1 MFPSSGG
8 RRLIDLIRRAA
19 AGGTNHLQPQ
29 LHAARLPY
37 RYYSSAPL
45 ARTTDPDTAAYLVT
59 SCGLSPADAAA
70 ASRRVRIR
78 STDKADAVLA
88 LLRRHG
94 YSDAHIARTI
104 RGNAILLCLDPD
116 RIIRPKLEFFA
127 ALGVRADALS
137 WSNML
142 LRSLEKGIA
151 PFVEFLRGVLG
162 SDANIRTAV
171 TRSPFLLRYDHDHE
185 TRMRSVLEA
194 LRRHGLSEN
203 AIPRFLTINPVTLMM
218 TPCYIGEICKELEAL
233 GLPITDSRFAYG
245 FQAMSKLKRETWL
258 QRVALYQSFGVCN
271 SQLLEAFKKQPTIM
285 MLSNE
290 NIKKKLWFF
299 LDELKLELSDVM
311 RQPKLIACS
320 LEKNILRRCAVLSV
334 LMREGKIERDIDLLR
349 PLLINSKHFS
359 DKFVLQYADNVPDVV
374 KAYEGKIIFK
384 GFED

>member
-19 AGGTNHLQPQ
+19 AGRTNYPQPQ
-29 LHAARLPY
+29 PHAARLPY
-37 RYYSSAPL
+37 HYSSSAPL
-45 ARTTDPDTAAYLVT
+45 RTPDPDTAAYLVD
-59 SCGLSPADAAA
+59 SCGLSPADAAVV
-70 ASRRVRIR
+70 SRRVRIR

-94 YSDAHIARTI
+94 CSDAHIARTI
-104 RGNAILLCLDPD
+104 RSNAILLCLDPD

-127 ALGVRADALS
+127 ALGVRADVLL
-137 WSNML
+137 WSNLL
-142 LRSLEKGIA
+142 LRSLEKGIV
-151 PFVEFLRGVLG
+151 PFVKFLRGVLG

-171 TRSPFLLRYDHDHE
+171 TRSPYLLRYYHAHE
-185 TRMRSVLEA
+185 TRMRSVLET

-203 AIPRFLTINPVTLMM
+203 AIPKFLTINPVTLTM

-233 GLPITDSRFAYG
+233 GLPITDSRFVYG
-245 FQAMSKLKRETWL
+245 FQAMSRLKRETWL
-258 QRVALYQSFGVCN
+258 RRVALYQSFGVCN

-285 MLSNE
+285 RLSNE
-290 NIKKKLWFF
+290 SIKKKLWFF

-311 RQPKLIACS
+311 RQPKLIASS

-334 LMREGKIERDIDLLR
+334 LMKEGTIGRDIDLLR

-359 DKFVLQYADNVPDVV
+359 DKYILQYADNVPDVV